1 MQSLE
6 KCIAKNVSVIYCKWK
21 AMEAG
26 LVTQILSLITG
37 TEQKTWNAGMSISGY
52 QTRMYHLSTLTE
64 VHCSADILMPII
76 EAQLKKLK
84 Q

>member
-6 KCIAKNVSVIYCKWK
+6 KCIAKNVSVTYCKWK

-37 TEQKTWNAGMSISGY
+37 TEQKTWNAGMSISGVSDTHVPSLHSNRGSL
-52 QTRMYHLSTLTE
+52 QCGHFDADNRNPTE
-64 VHCSADILMPII
+64 KA
-76 EAQLKKLK
+76 
-84 Q
+84 